1 MHKAFLFTLILA
13 VISIV
18 IVSYFY
24 FSERVYPGIYLSK
37 KNISFFKKTDISV
50 YLEKSFGYSFN
61 IQVHEKAY
69 PMKYKQ
75 MGILLDKIASERV
88 IFEGNHLS
96 FPHNMIAFFRSLNGQ
111 KMVLPGFIFTESY
124 TDFIDRTRFDFT
136 QSPDKVAVDNG
147 NKTLTLQDNEVVYKI
162 DEEHLKSLILFN
174 FGEKDVTIEPRLV
187 QIIKTDKQE
196 KIIAENKRLND
207 IFSRPIEI
215 TVDVDGKTFKAI
227 ITTNELKTLFD
238 IAYNNGVVAFNP
250 REDRLTYL
258 IEAKVDPYL
267 SRNTK
272 IDMKVLKGDVLTA
285 FLSRAKGLIGNTL
298 LAKTTTVPLTET
310 DATTTH
316 GEIADRYIEVSITK
330 QKMYIFDK
338 GVMLKSYPISTG
350 LYYPTPVGRFKI
362 INKALEGY
370 SDIYNVYMPYWMAFY
385 YGWAGGQDAYFGI
398 HELPYWYAEGERK
411 QRPREFIGSPHT
423 GGCISLDIGA
433 AKEVYDFSYV
443 GMDVIVYE

>member
-1 MHKAFLFTLILA
+1 MVRRWSCRDLYLRKAI
-13 VISIV
+13 
-18 IVSYFY
+18 
-24 FSERVYPGIYLSK
+24 R
-37 KNISFFKKTDISV
+37 
-50 YLEKSFGYSFN
+50 
-61 IQVHEKAY
+61 
-69 PMKYKQ
+69 
-75 MGILLDKIASERV
+75 ILLTAP
-88 IFEGNHLS
+88 L
-96 FPHNMIAFFRSLNGQ
+96 
-111 KMVLPGFIFTESY
+111 
-124 TDFIDRTRFDFT
+124 FDFT

-316 GEIADRYIEVSITK
+316 GEIVDRYIEVSITK
-330 QKMYIFDK
+330 QKCI
-338 GVMLKSYPISTG
+338 
-350 LYYPTPVGRFKI
+350 
-362 INKALEGY
+362 Y
-370 SDIYNVYMPYWMAFY
+370 SIKV
-385 YGWAGGQDAYFGI
+385 
-398 HELPYWYAEGERK
+398 
-411 QRPREFIGSPHT
+411 
-423 GGCISLDIGA
+423 
-433 AKEVYDFSYV
+433 
-443 GMDVIVYE
+443 